1 MAEISERLFEV
12 LKSAVVEGDP
22 VIIEALG
29 ETVAMGSLPWFVE
42 EFEQALRAGA
52 FTPQWWGKN
61 FYNST
66 WTDEEADE
74 MDEDLRNI
82 WNAVAPGRPY
92 PLDSPSS

>member
-1 MAEISERLFEV
+1 MPEISERLFNT
-12 LKSAVVEGDP
+12 LKNYINEGDYFL
-22 VIIEALG
+22 IEKLG

-52 FTPQWWGKN
+52 FTPQWWGKH
-61 FYNST
+61 FYNDE

-74 MDEDLRNI
+74 LDEDLRNI